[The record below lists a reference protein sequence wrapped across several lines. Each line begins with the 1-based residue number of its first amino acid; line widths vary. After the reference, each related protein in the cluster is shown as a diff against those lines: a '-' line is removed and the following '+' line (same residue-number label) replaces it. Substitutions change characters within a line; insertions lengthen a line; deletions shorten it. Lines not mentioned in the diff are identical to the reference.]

1 MVTNRNPYSLHGR
14 NSPLENGPSLS
25 LVRGDG
31 TRYSIDTRDNPTSSE
46 EAFDVRAAVCSSL
59 GKELRE
65 ARQRK
70 GLNLSQVSG
79 SLKISK
85 RHINAIEEGEVDV
98 LPPGKVYLIGYT
110 RAYAGYLGLNVAK
123 CVEKLKVEIAERED
137 SCGIIVAESSS
148 RRTQPRSAIGHVLSL
163 VWVSLGFSDAPPTSS

>member
-1 MVTNRNPYSLHGR
+1 
-14 NSPLENGPSLS
+14 
-25 LVRGDG
+25 
-31 TRYSIDTRDNPTSSE
+31 
-46 EAFDVRAAVCSSL
+46 
-59 GKELRE
+59 LRE

-85 RHINAIEEGEVDV
+85 RHISAIEEGQVDA

-123 CVEKLKVEIAERED
+123 CVERLKVEIAERED
-137 SCGIIVAESSS
+137 SNEVIAAECSS
-148 RRTQPRSAIGHVLSL
+148 RRSQPFGAIGQVLSL
-163 VWVSLGFSDAPPTSS
+163 VRVSLGLSYTCPPLRDGE